1 MSTPGLLLFLLGC
14 RHGIP
19 HGPGMLTWSSGQSQT
34 GRVKLKK
41 KNPWGL
47 LLSAPLWK
55 SLGAI
60 YGPCCFVNSEKGD
73 GGGQKTRQ
81 QTAPGLLQGLQGCWS
96 VRPSRHSKC
105 LRGGYG
111 CLRNSDLTLT
121 SNIFGTG

>member
-41 KNPWGL
+41 KKKSMGPSALSSALEEPRGNLWSL
-47 LLSAPLWK
+47 LLCEFRKGRWRRSENKTANSPRSAA
-55 SLGAI
+55 GAA
-60 YGPCCFVNSEKGD
+60 
-73 GGGQKTRQ
+73 RM
-81 QTAPGLLQGLQGCWS
+81 S
-96 VRPSRHSKC
+96 VRPSRHSKR